1 MAKKT
6 EQILLP
12 ISPDLLEILRDPQ
25 AIQEGARHGADP
37 GRLELVRGN
46 WLVSADTG
54 YKYPIRD
61 GIPVMLIEEGARWKD
76 TPVDALPVPPP
87 PAVEPIAVEPRASET
102 VTFIRPP
109 EAVSAN
115 NSPCSYR
122 SASRCWWPSSEVTN
136 NPSCAVSTD
145 TPRGTPST
153 SRSSGLLGFMCTS
166 KREPS
171 SNSTT

>member
-6 EQILLP
+6 QETLSP

-25 AIQEGARHGADP
+25 ALQQAGRHAADP
-37 GRLELVRGN
+37 GRLELVHGS

-87 PAVEPIAVEPRASET
+87 PAVEPIAAEP
-102 VTFIRPP
+102 
-109 EAVSAN
+109 VSYTHLTL
-115 NSPCSYR
+115 P
-122 SASRCWWPSSEVTN
+122 T
-136 NPSCAVSTD
+136 
-145 TPRGTPST
+145 
-153 SRSSGLLGFMCTS
+153 
-166 KREPS
+166 RELV
-171 SNSTT
+171 